1 MMVNIMTLVAS
12 NKVDDIEADHDAQL
26 DDLLA
31 KIEYDAL
38 TLASIALG
46 AEREARFAND
56 IPALRSAI
64 NVARLT
70 VIEMARAFN
79 KLEAHTA
86 SGGAA

>member
-1 MMVNIMTLVAS
+1 MTVAIDEIVIPKAEPDS
-12 NKVDDIEADHDAQL
+12 DAQL

-46 AEREARFAND
+46 AEREARFADD
-56 IPALRSAI
+56 IPALRSSI
-64 NVARLT
+64 NIARLT
-70 VIEMARAFN
+70 VIEMVRAF
-79 KLEAHTA
+79 KRIEAHTA